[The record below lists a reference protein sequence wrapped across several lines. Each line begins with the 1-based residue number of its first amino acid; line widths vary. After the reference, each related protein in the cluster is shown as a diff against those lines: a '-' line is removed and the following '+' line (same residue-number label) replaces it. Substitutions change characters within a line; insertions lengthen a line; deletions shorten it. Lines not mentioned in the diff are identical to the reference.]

1 MKSFVKLLRRYVL
14 AAVVCVLLLIF
25 TGIGV
30 LVWLGFRENDRNP
43 WREHSSGKIA
53 DAMVESVDGFSFG
66 EEYTPEEWM
75 DGYEWAMIL
84 NDDGDVAWSYE
95 LPEGLNRHYT
105 TTDVAKFSRWYLDDY
120 PVFCWT
126 EDYGLFVIGAPKGSV
141 WKYNFYSSP
150 AMLKDFMGSI
160 FTVVI
165 SILLLVIAFCFWL
178 SERGAKAIENMTRRD
193 NVRTQWIAGVSHDV
207 RTPLALIL
215 GWAEQMERDV
225 TLSDAAREKAGSIR
239 MQSEKI
245 RTLIADLNLT
255 SKLQYGAQ
263 PLRKELFTAG
273 PLFRKLVAEFCDSP
287 VMEQCGLELVQTEAA
302 EHARIQAD
310 QALLE
315 RLLNNLL
322 GNSIRHNQRPVTI
335 EIKTDVRDHRL
346 CLTITDDGEGYPQE
360 ILQALKNGSDEG
372 ADTEV
377 HTLHILGLHV
387 VEQIAAAHGGCVIF
401 ENTTKGA
408 KTEVWLPVI

>member
-1 MKSFVKLLRRYVL
+1 MKSFVRLLRRYVL
-14 AAVVCVLLLIF
+14 AAVACVLLLIF
-25 TGIGV
+25 IGIGV

-126 EDYGLFVIGAPKGSV
+126 EEYGLFVIGAPKGTV

-160 FTVVI
+160 FTVMI
-165 SILLLVIAFCFWL
+165 SILLLGIAFCFWL
-178 SERGAKAIENMTRRD
+178 SGRGAREIEKITRRD
-193 NVRTQWIAGVSHDV
+193 NARTQWIAGVSHDV

-215 GWAEQMERDV
+215 GWAEQIERDDG
-225 TLSDAAREKAGSIR
+225 SPASAREKAGGIR
-239 MQSEKI
+239 IQSEKI
-245 RTLIADLNLT
+245 RTLISDLNLT

-263 PLRKELFTAG
+263 PLRKELFTVG
-273 PLFRKLVAEFCDSP
+273 PLIRKLVAEFCDSP

-322 GNSIRHNQRPVTI
+322 GNSIRHNQRSVTI
-335 EIKTDVRDHRL
+335 EIKTDVKDRRL

-372 ADTEV
+372 TDTEV
-377 HTLHILGLHV
+377 HTPHILGLHV
-387 VEQIAAAHGGCVIF
+387 VEQIVAAHGGCVIF